1 MAEIYFQGRTKEK
14 RDTDANFT
22 SSNIVLLDGE
32 VVIVD
37 MPDGEVRRKI
47 GDGVTP
53 YGQLPFDDEVVREK
67 IDGLAEKIGDLD
79 QLDTTAKTDLV
90 AAINEIKSGGGIKRF
105 TGTDLNDLK
114 TPGVYISDEQ
124 KLHFPS
130 ENIGDWI
137 IIVTGTMAKTQY
149 ALPPDDASLYY
160 RTVPFGST
168 TWAEWKTFAK
178 TEDVT
183 GITGDLDDL
192 TTSAKTNL
200 VAAVN
205 EVLATANK
213 KLDLIQ
219 LEPTSNRATV
229 DIPTGGCVLVV
240 TANHT
245 VTLTFNGN
253 AGDLVILVNNTTGNI
268 RNFALSPVLPSNNIA
283 VILMDGEHAGQSL
296 FRTDVIPDSVEEVTG
311 DLENLTTTAKDSLV
325 AAINEIANG
334 SGGQITVQE
343 LGQIGNISALDNIK
357 EYGIYS
363 YDLLS
368 EKCWLIVSYDAMAQ
382 SGMGYTSQYDF
393 SAGNGIRWR
402 NYSDDNWSTW
412 ETLDNKSTIGNMN
425 DLSTNEKSSLV
436 AAINEIAAGSGGS
449 SDLPIVVSDTLPE
462 DDYIPDRGE
471 IRITQNTSTSSQAS
485 QIDIYSSDRKYGAP
499 ITHGGLVQLRVSSSF
514 NNGDMYP
521 YCGDIGFRYRN
532 NNIDG
537 NGQWS
542 EWYRFK
548 DIIAKLDSLESR
560 VAALES

>member
-1 MAEIYFQGRTKEK
+1 MKITKNGLKIPENS
-14 RDTDANFT
+14 DVADLTVF
-22 SSNIVLLDGE
+22 VGE
-32 VVIVD
+32 NMEIVD
-37 MPDGEVRRKI
+37 ALAGKMA
-47 GDGVTP
+47 P
-53 YGQLPFDDEVVREK
+53 YDDSGIK
-67 IDGLAEKIGDLD
+67 DQIGDLD
-79 QLDTTAKTDLV
+79 DLATNTKTNLV
-90 AAINEIKSGGGIKRF
+90 GAINEIKSGGGIKRF

-219 LEPTSNRATV
+219 LEPTSTSATV

-253 AGDLVILVNNTTGNI
+253 AGDLVILVNNSTGNI
-268 RNFALSPVLPSNNIA
+268 RTSSLSPVLPSNNMAI
-283 VILMDGEHAGQSL
+283 ILMDSEHSWQCL
-296 FRTDVIPDSVEEVTG
+296 FRTDVIPDSVAEVTG
-311 DLENLTTTAKDSLV
+311 ELDDLTTTSK
-325 AAINEIANG
+325 
-334 SGGQITVQE
+334 
-343 LGQIGNISALDNIK
+343 
-357 EYGIYS
+357 
-363 YDLLS
+363 
-368 EKCWLIVSYDAMAQ
+368 
-382 SGMGYTSQYDF
+382 
-393 SAGNGIRWR
+393 
-402 NYSDDNWSTW
+402 
-412 ETLDNKSTIGNMN
+412 
-425 DLSTNEKSSLV
+425 TNLV

>member
-1 MAEIYFQGRTKEK
+1 MGTYLDDVGFALTLTNLKPKF
-14 RDTDANFT
+14 DA
-22 SSNIVLLDGE
+22 
-32 VVIVD
+32 
-37 MPDGEVRRKI
+37 
-47 GDGVTP
+47 
-53 YGQLPFDDEVVREK
+53 
-67 IDGLAEKIGDLD
+67 LAEQIGDLD

-90 AAINEIKSGGGIKRF
+90 AAINEVKSGGGIKRF

-124 KLHFPS
+124 KLHLPS

-149 ALPPDDASLYY
+149 ALPPDDASLYC
-160 RTVPFGST
+160 RTMTFWSAVWT
-168 TWAEWKTFAK
+168 EWKTFAK

-183 GITGDLDDL
+183 GITGELSGL

-219 LEPTSNRATV
+219 LEPTSTSATV

-296 FRTDVIPDSVEEVTG
+296 FRTDVIPDSVAEVTG

-325 AAINEIANG
+325 AAINEIAG
-334 SGGQITVQE
+334 
-343 LGQIGNISALDNIK
+343 
-357 EYGIYS
+357 
-363 YDLLS
+363 
-368 EKCWLIVSYDAMAQ
+368 
-382 SGMGYTSQYDF
+382 
-393 SAGNGIRWR
+393 
-402 NYSDDNWSTW
+402 
-412 ETLDNKSTIGNMN
+412 
-425 DLSTNEKSSLV
+425 
-436 AAINEIAAGSGGS
+436 GSGGS

-462 DDYIPDRGE
+462 DDYIPKNAE
-471 IRITQNTSTSSQAS
+471 IRITTPPSTSNSTNGV
-485 QIDIYSSDRKYGAP
+485 IDFYTSAAGAYVPSTHAGLTHFRISNRSDTGY
-499 ITHGGLVQLRVSSSF
+499 
-514 NNGDMYP
+514 
-521 YCGDIGFRYRN
+521 DIKFRYRDN
-532 NNIDG
+532 AQYDYG
-537 NGQWS
+537 TYSTWFS
-542 EWYRFK
+542 FK
-548 DIIAKLDSLESR
+548 DILNRIT
-560 VAALES
+560 ALETTVYKETNLVDPDFTKWTKVGNVNSSFDGVTLSEKGDEVYYEFTINTSDLEYSKQLLINANMVITSGWLGIDEFDKCGLYLQRGTGSKTWIGGNLPYIYNLSSSGTYKIGIGWDSASTNIDVTMSLYNLTVTMQPLTSIPLIKP